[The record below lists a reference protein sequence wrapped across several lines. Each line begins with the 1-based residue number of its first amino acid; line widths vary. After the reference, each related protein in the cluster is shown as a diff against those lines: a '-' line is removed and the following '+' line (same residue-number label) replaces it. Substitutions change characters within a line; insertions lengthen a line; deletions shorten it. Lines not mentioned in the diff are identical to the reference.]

1 LEDEQF
7 RTEILNVPALFSVV
21 ASTVMVDPVRV
32 EIERLD
38 IFPREA
44 LRVETAIVVVEIVFG
59 LKVQTDRVEKLPR
72 LQLKLT

>member
-1 LEDEQF
+1 M
-7 RTEILNVPALFSVV
+7 RTEILNVPALFTVV
-21 ASTVMVDPVRV
+21 ASTVIVDPVRV
-32 EIERLD
+32 EIERFD

-59 LKVQTDRVEKLPR
+59 LKVETDRVEKLPR